1 MNELQARI
9 NQTPIEIALG
19 IDEKG
24 MTTAKKLYEFLEL
37 NKSNYSKWCKTNIL
51 ENEFAE
57 EGTDYI
63 SFVPNDEREKFNP
76 NPTTDYKLS
85 AKFAKKLSMTAKNE
99 RGEQARDYF
108 IKAEDKL
115 KEVAISTSELP
126 PELQMF
132 KSIFDQQAKQY
143 IELQKMKEDN
153 QKIEQKVDAIREVV
167 SLDTTSWR
175 EDTGL
180 LLRKI
185 GMQLGGGQAY
195 QEVRAESYNLLNKRM
210 GVEVA
215 TRLTNLRNRMAGEGV
230 SKSKRDKTSYLD
242 VIERDKKLIEGY
254 TAIVKE
260 MAIKYGIV

>member
-1 MNELQARI
+1 MNELQTVT

-37 NKSNYSKWCKTNIL
+37 DKKNYSRWCKSNISD
-51 ENEFAE
+51 NEFSE
-57 EGTDYI
+57 ENIDYFP
-63 SFVPNDEREKFNP
+63 FVINEECGGQA
-76 NPTTDYKLS
+76 TTDYKLT

-99 RGEQARDYF
+99 RGEQARNYF
-108 IKAEDKL
+108 LHVEDKL
-115 KEVAISTSELP
+115 KEEAIKLSELP
-126 PELQMF
+126 PEMQMF
-132 KSIFDQQAKQY
+132 KTIFDQQAKQY
-143 IELQKMKEDN
+143 IEM
-153 QKIEQKVDAIREVV
+153 QKIKDSNEQIEKKVEAIKEVV

-175 EDTGL
+175 TDTGSIL
-180 LLRKI
+180 KKI

-195 QEVRAESYNLLNKRM
+195 QEVRAESYNLLNNRM
-210 GVEVA
+210 GVDVA
-215 TRLTNLRNRMAGEGV
+215 IRLSNLRNRMAGEGV

-260 MAIKYGIV
+260 MAIKYGIA